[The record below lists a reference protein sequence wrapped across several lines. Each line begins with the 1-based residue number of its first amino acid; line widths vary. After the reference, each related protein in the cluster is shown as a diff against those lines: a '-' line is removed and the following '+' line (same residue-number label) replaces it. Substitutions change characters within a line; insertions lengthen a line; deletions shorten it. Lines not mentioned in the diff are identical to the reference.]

1 MSESNNEEQDKKQD
15 KKQDSEQYGEQSGEH
30 DKVATWQPAADEGR
44 AMQEPTKPLA
54 DAAALVDEALTFID
68 DHEEEVSEDGRS
80 VRKRGIYLLPNLLTT
95 GAMFAGFYA
104 VIAGMAGDFGSACVA
119 IVAAMFLDGLDGR
132 VARMTNTQ
140 SAFGAEYDSLS
151 DMLAFGVAPALI
163 CFSWSLSELGNIG
176 WTAAFV
182 YVACAALRLAR
193 FNVQLGT
200 SDKKYFVGL
209 ASPSA
214 AGLVVFMV
222 WTFHTYELES
232 NAFLAGLSALVTF
245 VAGILMVV
253 NIRYYS
259 FKDLDRNRVPFV
271 VMLAIIMVIVIV
283 SWEPPTV
290 LWLMAIAYA
299 SSGPAMAVY
308 NRRRLKQEPGAG

>member
-1 MSESNNEEQDKKQD
+1 MNEHENQDLPGTPSQEDSESVERHSAEA
-15 KKQDSEQYGEQSGEH
+15 S
-30 DKVATWQPAADEGR
+30 
-44 AMQEPTKPLA
+44 L
-54 DAAALVDEALTFID
+54 LVDEPLTLID
-68 DHEEEVSEDGRS
+68 DHEELVSEGGKK
-80 VRKRGIYLLPNLLTT
+80 VRRRGIYLLPNLLTT

-104 VIAGMAGDFGSACVA
+104 VIAGMGGDFRSACVA
-119 IVAAMFLDGLDGR
+119 ILVAMFLDGLDGR

-163 CFSWSLSELGNIG
+163 CFSWSLSHLGKIG
-176 WTAAFV
+176 WTAAFI

-200 SDKKYFVGL
+200 ADKKYFIGL

-222 WTFHTYELES
+222 WTFHEYQLES
-232 NAFLAGLSALVTF
+232 NALVAGLAAVITVL
-245 VAGILMVV
+245 AGILMVV

-271 VMLAIIMVIVIV
+271 VILAVVLVIVIV
-283 SWEPPTV
+283 SWDPPTV
-290 LWLMAIAYA
+290 LWSMAIAYA
-299 SSGPAMAVY
+299 VSGPAMAIY
-308 NRRRLKQEPGAG
+308 NRRKKRKVVDEPTVQPKEETPPQM

>member
-1 MSESNNEEQDKKQD
+1 MEENTNKES
-15 KKQDSEQYGEQSGEH
+15 
-30 DKVATWQPAADEGR
+30 V
-44 AMQEPTKPLA
+44 MQREDAPPLV

-68 DHEEEVSEDGRS
+68 DHEEEVSEGGRS
-80 VRKRGIYLLPNLLTT
+80 VRRRGIYLLPNLLTT

-104 VIAGMAGDFGSACVA
+104 VIAGMGGDFRSACVA
-119 IVAAMFLDGLDGR
+119 IIVAMFLDGLDGR

-163 CFSWSLSELGNIG
+163 CFSWSLSQLGNIG

-200 SDKKYFVGL
+200 TDKKYFVGL

-222 WTFHTYELES
+222 WTFHEYQLES
-232 NAFLAGLSALVTF
+232 NALVAALSALVTF
-245 VAGILMVV
+245 LAGILMVV

-271 VMLAIIMVIVIV
+271 VMLAVVMVIVIV
-283 SWEPPTV
+283 SWHPPTV
-290 LWLMAIAYA
+290 LWMMAIAYA
-299 SSGPAMAVY
+299 SSGPAAAIYNKRKQRMAA
-308 NRRRLKQEPGAG
+308 KSGGAQESQK

>member
-1 MSESNNEEQDKKQD
+1 MNDSSNNSNDGKGPAEE
-15 KKQDSEQYGEQSGEH
+15 
-30 DKVATWQPAADEGR
+30 V
-44 AMQEPTKPLA
+44 KPLA

-68 DHEEEVSEDGRS
+68 DHEEEVSEGGKS

-95 GAMFAGFYA
+95 GAMFAGFFA
-104 VIAGMAGDFGSACVA
+104 VIAGMGGDFRSACIA
-119 IVAAMFLDGLDGR
+119 IIVAMFLDGLDGR
-132 VARMTNTQ
+132 VARMTKTQ

-163 CFSWSLSELGNIG
+163 CFSWSLSQLGNIG

-200 SDKKYFVGL
+200 TDKKYFVGL

-214 AGLVVFMV
+214 AGVVVFMV
-222 WTFHTYELES
+222 WTFHEYQLES
-232 NAFLAGLSALVTF
+232 NAFIAIITAIVTF
-245 VAGILMVV
+245 LSGILMVV

-271 VMLAIIMVIVIV
+271 VMLAFIMIIVIV
-283 SWEPPTV
+283 SWDPPTV
-290 LWLMAIAYA
+290 LWLMAIVYA
-299 SSGPAMAVY
+299 SSGPAMAIY
-308 NRRRLKQEPGAG
+308 DRRKRKLAVLPESAAVAASGQEDRPDML

>member
-1 MSESNNEEQDKKQD
+1 MSDSNSKEENLQP
-15 KKQDSEQYGEQSGEH
+15 DSQ
-30 DKVATWQPAADEGR
+30 
-44 AMQEPTKPLA
+44 TKPLG

-68 DHEEEVSEDGRS
+68 DHEEEVSEGGTS
-80 VRKRGIYLLPNLLTT
+80 VRRRGIYLLPNLLTT

-104 VIAGMAGDFGSACVA
+104 VIAGMAGDFSSACVA
-119 IVAAMFLDGLDGR
+119 VIVAMFLDGLDGR

-193 FNVQLGT
+193 FNVQQGT
-200 SDKKYFVGL
+200 ADKRFFIGL
-209 ASPSA
+209 ASPAA
-214 AGLVVFMV
+214 AGVVVFMV
-222 WTFHTYELES
+222 WSFHEYQLES
-232 NAFLAGLSALVTF
+232 NAFIAAITALVTF
-245 VAGILMVV
+245 IAGILMVV
-253 NIRYYS
+253 NIPYYS

-271 VMLAIIMVIVIV
+271 VMLAVIMVIVIV
-283 SWEPPTV
+283 SWDPPTV

-299 SSGPAMAVY
+299 VSGPAMAIY
-308 NRRRLKQEPGAG
+308 SRRKQRRQQRAAAGSSSGMPPANPDGQS

>member
-1 MSESNNEEQDKKQD
+1 MNESQDNDIRQHEQD
-15 KKQDSEQYGEQSGEH
+15 SS
-30 DKVATWQPAADEGR
+30 A
-44 AMQEPTKPLA
+44 PLV
-54 DAAALVDEALTFID
+54 DAQALVDEALTLID
-68 DHEEEVSEDGRS
+68 DHEEEVSEGGRS
-80 VRKRGIYLLPNLLTT
+80 VRRRGIYLLPNLLTT

-104 VIAGMAGDFGSACVA
+104 VIAGMGGDFRSACVA
-119 IVAAMFLDGLDGR
+119 IIVAMFLDGLDGR
-132 VARMTNTQ
+132 VARLTNTQ

-163 CFSWSLSELGNIG
+163 CFSWTLSQLGNLG

-193 FNVQLGT
+193 FNVQLGS
-200 SDKKYFVGL
+200 SDKRYFIGL

-222 WTFHTYELES
+222 WTLHEYDLEA
-232 NAFLAGLSALVTF
+232 NAFIAVLSALVTF

-253 NIRYYS
+253 NVPYYS

-271 VMLAIIMVIVIV
+271 VMLAVVMIIVIV
-283 SWEPPTV
+283 SWHPPTV
-290 LWLMAIAYA
+290 LWMMAITYA
-299 SSGPAMAVY
+299 ASGPAMAMY
-308 NRRRLKQEPGAG
+308 QKRKQRKVRASVAASETSQGGQGQG